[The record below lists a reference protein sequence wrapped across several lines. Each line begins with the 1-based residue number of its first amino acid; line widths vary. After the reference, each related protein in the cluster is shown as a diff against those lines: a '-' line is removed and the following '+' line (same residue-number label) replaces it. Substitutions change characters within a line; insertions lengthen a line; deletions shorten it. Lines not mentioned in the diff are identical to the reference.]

1 MALDRFGFL
10 MTALLLTAFTLPA
23 AYADS
28 LEAALI
34 KAAPNANAKVIALA
48 VRASQCSRAQSAA
61 RFKD

>member
-1 MALDRFGFL
+1 MALDRFGFFL

-34 KAAPNANAKVIALA
+34 KAAPPMPTP
-48 VRASQCSRAQSAA
+48 R
-61 RFKD
+61 